1 MFLLYIDTKLVS
13 TEIFSQFIV
22 TNHFEEEFSCCLTFK
37 LNWVE
42 IVRQL
47 RNFADIVRSIF
58 LSNKSC
64 RLCVD
69 FKCIAN
75 NLPETWLLIDLAMKW
90 TARLHIILRPRARTI
105 YRDIE
110 KIDLELVRYTYWDVR
125 HYRSGK
131 QNPRLVYSLFY
142 LRIFFQFSTRQN
154 VRFSVGKPGT
164 IVLWK
169 MATEATRENSW
180 VSLNTPTIKKSTVW
194 THFGFPV
201 SDNKLKKNTN

>member
-1 MFLLYIDTKLVS
+1 M
-13 TEIFSQFIV
+13 
-22 TNHFEEEFSCCLTFK
+22 
-37 LNWVE
+37 
-42 IVRQL
+42 
-47 RNFADIVRSIF
+47 
-58 LSNKSC
+58 
-64 RLCVD
+64 CVD
-69 FKCIAN
+69 FKYIAY

-90 TARLHIILRPRARTI
+90 TARFHIILRPRAGTI

-110 KIDLELVRYTYWDVR
+110 KIDLELVRYTYWDV
-125 HYRSGK
+125 SGIIDPE
-131 QNPRLVYSLFY
+131 NRIPALFILY
-142 LRIFFQFSTRQN
+142 FASEFSFNLTRQN

-201 SDNKLKKNTN
+201 SDNELKKNTN